1 MSRNLHTNFVT
12 ALQTKNLKPVYFVF
26 IDFST
31 PIYFTTA
38 SFDITYDSQTYT
50 KNGFFLNIS
59 NVNENAEITQ
69 NSMNINLSAVDQS
82 YTRVILS
89 ENILQKQVKIHL
101 GLLDSNNSLIDGTY
115 LLFDGRIKEF
125 NIDENISQS
134 IINLTCASNFAD
146 FDLTLGRSTNET
158 SQQRFFSGDRGFQY
172 AGVTVREIRWGRA

>member
-1 MSRNLHTNFVT
+1 MKSILIKIIFGFCIVFSMNACHTFEHQNIFMQNNNKNSIVEVLDKKNKSSKFT
-12 ALQTKNLKPVYFVF
+12 FEKSTKN
-26 IDFST
+26 SEMA
-31 PIYFTTA
+31 PIEMPK
-38 SFDITYDSQTYT
+38 QTQT
-50 KNGFFLNIS
+50 VQKL
-59 NVNENAEITQ
+59 A
-69 NSMNINLSAVDQS
+69 
-82 YTRVILS
+82 
-89 ENILQKQVKIHL
+89 LQKQVKIHL

-125 NIDENISQS
+125 NIDENTNQS

>member
-12 ALQTKNLKPVYFVF
+12 ALQTKDLKPVYFVF

-101 GLLDSNNSLIDGTY
+101 GLLDSNN
-115 LLFDGRIKEF
+115 
-125 NIDENISQS
+125 
-134 IINLTCASNFAD
+134 
-146 FDLTLGRSTNET
+146 
-158 SQQRFFSGDRGFQY
+158 
-172 AGVTVREIRWGRA
+172 

>member
-12 ALQTKNLKPVYFVF
+12 ALQTKDLKPVYFVF

-82 YTRVILS
+82 YTRV
-89 ENILQKQVKIHL
+89 
-101 GLLDSNNSLIDGTY
+101 
-115 LLFDGRIKEF
+115 
-125 NIDENISQS
+125 DENTNQS

>member
-12 ALQTKNLKPVYFVF
+12 ALQTKDLKPVYFVF

-38 SFDITYDSQTYT
+38 SFDITFDSQTYT

-125 NIDENISQS
+125 NIDENTNQS

-158 SQQRFFSGDRGFQY
+158 SQQRFFSGDRGFHY